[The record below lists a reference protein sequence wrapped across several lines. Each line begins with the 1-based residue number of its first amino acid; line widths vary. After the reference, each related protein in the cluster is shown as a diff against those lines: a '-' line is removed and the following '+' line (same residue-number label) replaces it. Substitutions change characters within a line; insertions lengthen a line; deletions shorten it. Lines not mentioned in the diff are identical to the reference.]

1 VAPLRVGESPKGGLV
16 VTYMIWKDQYS
27 VENALIDKQHQTLFE
42 LVNEVAEKVKA
53 KNMIEIKDVIK
64 RLAAYTV
71 THFRDEEALL
81 KKAGYANLE
90 DHQMIHA
97 ELLRKVQD
105 LQQKLAMNQAVSL
118 VSVIRFLSDW
128 LKDHILKD
136 DMAYKAS
143 IKKLG

>member
-1 VAPLRVGESPKGGLV
+1 

-105 LQQKLAMNQAVSL
+105 LHQKLAMNQAVSL

>member
-1 VAPLRVGESPKGGLV
+1 M
-16 VTYMIWKDQYS
+16 TYMIWKDQYS